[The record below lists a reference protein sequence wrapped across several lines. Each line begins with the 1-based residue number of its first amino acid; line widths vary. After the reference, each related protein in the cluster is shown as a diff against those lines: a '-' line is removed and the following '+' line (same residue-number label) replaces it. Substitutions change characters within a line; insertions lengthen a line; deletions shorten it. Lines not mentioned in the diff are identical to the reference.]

1 MCRHKGPK
9 KTFFEFWAGFTGG
22 SERPCGFNLI
32 REALVASICYRTER
46 SRSVCVCFLN
56 IPQVEEGGKASQL
69 QHPLQAG
76 DEVVVINEV
85 ELSGWRQEA
94 ISLVK
99 GSYKTLRLTVRR

>member
-1 MCRHKGPK
+1 MSVSMHVFLIL
-9 KTFFEFWAGFTGG
+9 FFKP
-22 SERPCGFNLI
+22 SQPL
-32 REALVASICYRTER
+32 YRTER
-46 SRSVCVCFLN
+46 SPSVCVCFLYV
-56 IPQVEEGGKASQL
+56 PQVEEGGKASLL